1 MKFLFF
7 IVSVCSFIL
16 LSSCGKGDIKIK
28 LKNDPGANNSPEKIF
43 RMSTQESIIE
53 KYPVIEE
60 VNLYELIP
68 HLNSLPIHYD
78 SFMEIYR
85 VLELKGTIISSRYVV
100 LKKDT
105 ACTSDIGYC
114 RAVFLKR

>member
-7 IVSVCSFIL
+7 IVTLCSLLL
-16 LSSCGKGDIKIK
+16 LSSCGKGDLKIK
-28 LKNDPGANNSPEKIF
+28 LKNDPGANSTPEKIF
-43 RMSTQESIIE
+43 RMSTQESVIE

-68 HLNSLPIHYD
+68 HLDSLPIHYD

-85 VLELKGTIISSRYVV
+85 VLELKGTIIQSRYVV
-100 LKKDT
+100 LKKDPS
-105 ACTSDIGYC
+105 CTSDIGYC